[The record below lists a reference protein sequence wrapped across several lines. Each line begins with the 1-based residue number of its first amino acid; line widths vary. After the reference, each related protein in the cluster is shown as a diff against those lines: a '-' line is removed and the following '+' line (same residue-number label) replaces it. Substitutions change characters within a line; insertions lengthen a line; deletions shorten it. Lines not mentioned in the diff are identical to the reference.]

1 MFNNVGGPNIIY
13 VDKKQPPFKIKH
25 NKQNMDSPLKHQ
37 DRFTLMDYQFNQNSS
52 KKKLSLPQEEN
63 QQKVMVWQRKN
74 LLKSQYLLIQN
85 SNKNNQPQK
94 DKEKWVFG
102 GDKNMKL
109 DKVLFSE
116 LMYVYKKEN

>member
-1 MFNNVGGPNIIY
+1 
-13 VDKKQPPFKIKH
+13 
-25 NKQNMDSPLKHQ
+25 
-37 DRFTLMDYQFNQNSS
+37 MDYQFNQQSS

-63 QQKVMVWQRKN
+63 GQKVMVWQRKN
-74 LLKSQYLLIQN
+74 FLKSQYLLIQN
-85 SNKNNQPQK
+85 PNKNTRPKK

-116 LMYVYKKEN
+116 LM

>member
-1 MFNNVGGPNIIY
+1 
-13 VDKKQPPFKIKH
+13 
-25 NKQNMDSPLKHQ
+25 
-37 DRFTLMDYQFNQNSS
+37 
-52 KKKLSLPQEEN
+52 
-63 QQKVMVWQRKN
+63 
-74 LLKSQYLLIQN
+74 LLIQN
-85 SNKNNQPQK
+85 SDKSNQPKK